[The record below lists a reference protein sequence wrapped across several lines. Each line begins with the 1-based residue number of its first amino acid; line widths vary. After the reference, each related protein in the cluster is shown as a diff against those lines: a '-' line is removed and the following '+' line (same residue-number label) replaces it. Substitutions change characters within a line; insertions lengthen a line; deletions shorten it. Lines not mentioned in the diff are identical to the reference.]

1 MNRKILFVDDDL
13 DSRMIVADYLRNH
26 GYNVLTVEDA
36 EDALRVTEEND
47 MDAMILDVTL
57 FGMDG
62 PQLFEELQRIAPD
75 VPVLLYS
82 GATEKDAKVRRML
95 SMGARQ
101 FISKNQPLDDLAQA
115 LQSLFHPVER
125 S

>member
-1 MNRKILFVDDDL
+1 
-13 DSRMIVADYLRNH
+13 MIVADYLRNH